1 MTPQKIEISHKTIIF
16 TIIFLASLFLLWS
29 LRSLIALFFVCFIL
43 MEALH
48 PTVTKLQKL
57 KIPRPIAILIL
68 YIVILAFVSFSVA
81 GVVPLLVE
89 QTNGLVNTLP
99 DAIANFSFFGAS
111 AIDLSSQFKILEN
124 IPGEIAK
131 TVVSLFSN
139 VFSAFVILVI
149 TFYLLLERR
158 NFDDYSF
165 NFFGIKG
172 KVKALKIFGLLEKR
186 LGSWLNA
193 EILLMT
199 IIGLLS
205 YVAFLLLGLPYAVPL
220 AILAGLLELIPN
232 IGPTV
237 SAVLAG
243 LVGLTISPLTG
254 VLAVLAGV
262 LIQQLENNL
271 IVPKIMKETVGIN
284 PLITI
289 LLLASGAKLG
299 GIIGAIL
306 AVPIYLTV
314 HSILQV
320 LVFSKDDTT
329 KAKSK

>member
-1 MTPQKIEISHKTIIF
+1 
-16 TIIFLASLFLLWS
+16 
-29 LRSLIALFFVCFIL
+29 

-48 PTVTKLQKL
+48 PTVSKLQKF

-68 YIVILAFVSFSVA
+68 YILILAFVSFSVA

-149 TFYLLLERR
+149 TFYLLLERQ

-172 KVKALKIFGLLEKR
+172 KDKALKIFGLLEKR

-193 EILLMT
+193 EVLLMT

-205 YVAFLLLGLPYAVPL
+205 YLAFLLLGLPYAVPL

-243 LVGLTISPLTG
+243 LVGLTVSPLTG

-262 LIQQLENNL
+262 LIQQLENNF

-284 PLITI
+284 PLVTI

-299 GIIGAIL
+299 GIIGAVL

-314 HSILQV
+314 HSVLQV
-320 LVFSKDDTT
+320 LVFANEGAS